1 MNKTSVNKTAVVIGA
16 TGLIGS
22 NLITLLDEAE
32 HISQVIVITRRP
44 IEYVSK
50 KVDNHV
56 VNFDQ
61 LSEHQDLFAGDILF
75 SCLGTTAKQAGS
87 ILAQRVVDLD
97 YQYTAAKIA
106 FEQGVSHY
114 LLVSSSGADQGSLS
128 AYLKMKGELEDKI
141 QSLGFDHISILQP
154 SLLLGKRE
162 QSRLAE
168 SLAGKLL
175 PIICKLPL
183 LRRYKPIHG
192 TQVAEKM
199 VMLSNAPK
207 AKFERFQ
214 LDQVFPD

>member
-1 MNKTSVNKTAVVIGA
+1 
-16 TGLIGS
+16 
-22 NLITLLDEAE
+22 
-32 HISQVIVITRRP
+32 
-44 IEYVSK
+44 
-50 KVDNHV
+50 
-56 VNFDQ
+56 
-61 LSEHQDLFAGDILF
+61 
-75 SCLGTTAKQAGS
+75 
-87 ILAQRVVDLD
+87 
-97 YQYTAAKIA
+97 
-106 FEQGVSHY
+106 
-114 LLVSSSGADQGSLS
+114 
-128 AYLKMKGELEDKI
+128 MKGELEDKI